1 MAAEI
6 YASAAGTIAQIWI
19 LSELFPRKQSV
30 KKVYIVGWILL
41 NFCIAH
47 FVLLP
52 NIWQSLLG
60 MGVMLLMS
68 CIMLEGKTEQKMLV
82 IIACNVFMILVSML
96 RGRITFFLSGK
107 SINEISIQGS
117 ESLARVLGIVLT
129 NTLYLVTAY
138 ILTRFFHDKIKLKK
152 EEYIIIII
160 FYIIFLIVVLLSIAM
175 SRNVDF
181 SLIWQKTFLILDMLM
196 FIANIIVLKMIF
208 HINQQNH
215 YEMENALLHMQI
227 MQQEKRI
234 REEEKN
240 YREVQLLRHDLKRYL
255 VTYRQLLQD
264 GKYEV
269 IEADIDKILGKRLNT
284 NHCVY
289 TENTILNA
297 VICEKMEQ
305 CSIKN
310 IKIEVQ
316 VNADKDMDSIEYG
329 VVLSNLLDNAI
340 EAEEQEKEEN
350 RYICLNIGVEQN
362 MIHLVVSNYI
372 SESVLQ
378 NNALLETSKK
388 NKQLHGIGLRGVKEF
403 VNNKEGEIEI
413 FEENQMFVVHICV
426 CVYSM
431 PKMGKV
437 RQIY

>member
-1 MAAEI
+1 MEVVSMATEI

-82 IIACNVFMILVSML
+82 IIVCNVFMILVSML
-96 RGRITFFLSGK
+96 RGRITFFLSGE

-227 MQQEKRI
+227 TQQEKRI

-255 VTYRQLLQD
+255 VTYRQLLQE

-413 FEENQMFVVHICV
+413 FKENHMFVVHICV
-426 CVYSM
+426 CV
-431 PKMGKV
+431 
-437 RQIY
+437 

>member
-1 MAAEI
+1 MEVVSMAAEI

-68 CIMLEGKTEQKMLV
+68 CIMLEGRTEQKMLV

-96 RGRITFFLSGK
+96 RGRITFFLSGE

-160 FYIIFLIVVLLSIAM
+160 YYIIFLIVVLLSIAM

-215 YEMENALLHMQI
+215 YEMENALLYMQI
-227 MQQEKRI
+227 TQQEKRI
-234 REEEKN
+234 RDEEKN

-255 VTYRQLLQD
+255 VTYRQLLQE

-350 RYICLNIGVEQN
+350 RYICLNMGVEQN

-413 FEENQMFVVHICV
+413 FEENHMFVVHICV
-426 CVYSM
+426 CV
-431 PKMGKV
+431 
-437 RQIY
+437 

>member
-1 MAAEI
+1 MEVVSMAAEI

-82 IIACNVFMILVSML
+82 IIACSVFMILVSML

-117 ESLARVLGIVLT
+117 ESLARVLGILLT

-152 EEYIIIII
+152 EEYIIVII

-215 YEMENALLHMQI
+215 YEMENALLYMQI
-227 MQQEKRI
+227 TQQEKRI

-255 VTYRQLLQD
+255 VTYRQLLQE

-413 FEENQMFVVHICV
+413 FEENHMLVVHICV
-426 CVYSM
+426 CV
-431 PKMGKV
+431 
-437 RQIY
+437 

>member
-1 MAAEI
+1 MEVVSMAAEI

-82 IIACNVFMILVSML
+82 IIVCNVFMILVSML

-117 ESLARVLGIVLT
+117 ESLARVLGILLT

-152 EEYIIIII
+152 EEYIIVII

-215 YEMENALLHMQI
+215 YEMENALLYMQI
-227 MQQEKRI
+227 TQQEKRI
-234 REEEKN
+234 REEKKN

-255 VTYRQLLQD
+255 VTYRQLLQE

-413 FEENQMFVVHICV
+413 FEENHMFVVHICV
-426 CVYSM
+426 CV
-431 PKMGKV
+431 
-437 RQIY
+437 

>member
-1 MAAEI
+1 MEVVSMAAEI

-82 IIACNVFMILVSML
+82 IIVCNVFMILVSML
-96 RGRITFFLSGK
+96 RGRITFFLSGE

-160 FYIIFLIVVLLSIAM
+160 YYIIFLIVVLLSIAM

-196 FIANIIVLKMIF
+196 FIANIIDLKMIF

-215 YEMENALLHMQI
+215 YEMENALLYMQI
-227 MQQEKRI
+227 TQQEKRI

-255 VTYRQLLQD
+255 VTYRQLLQE

-388 NKQLHGIGLRGVKEF
+388 NKQLYGIGLRGVKEF

-413 FEENQMFVVHICV
+413 FEENHMFVVHICV
-426 CVYSM
+426 CV
-431 PKMGKV
+431 
-437 RQIY
+437 

>member
-1 MAAEI
+1 MEVVSMAAEI

-68 CIMLEGKTEQKMLV
+68 CIMLEGRTEQKMLV

-96 RGRITFFLSGK
+96 RGRITFFLSGE

-160 FYIIFLIVVLLSIAM
+160 YYIIFLIVVLLSIAM

-215 YEMENALLHMQI
+215 YEMENALLYMQI
-227 MQQEKRI
+227 TQQEKRI

-255 VTYRQLLQD
+255 VTYRQLLQE

-297 VICEKMEQ
+297 VICDKMEQ

-413 FEENQMFVVHICV
+413 FEENHMFVVHICV
-426 CVYSM
+426 CV
-431 PKMGKV
+431 
-437 RQIY
+437 

>member
-1 MAAEI
+1 M
-6 YASAAGTIAQIWI
+6 
-19 LSELFPRKQSV
+19 
-30 KKVYIVGWILL
+30 GWILL

-129 NTLYLVTAY
+129 NTLYLLTAY
-138 ILTRFFHDKIKLKK
+138 ILTCFFHDKIKLKK

-160 FYIIFLIVVLLSIAM
+160 YYIIFLIVVLLSIAM

-215 YEMENALLHMQI
+215 YEMENALLYMQI
-227 MQQEKRI
+227 TQQEKRI

-255 VTYRQLLQD
+255 VTYRQLLQE

-289 TENTILNA
+289 TENTIRNA

-413 FEENQMFVVHICV
+413 FEENHMFVVHICV
-426 CVYSM
+426 CV
-431 PKMGKV
+431 
-437 RQIY
+437 

>member
-1 MAAEI
+1 MEVVSMAAEI

-41 NFCIAH
+41 NFCIVH

-129 NTLYLVTAY
+129 NTLYLLTAY
-138 ILTRFFHDKIKLKK
+138 ILTCFFHDKIKLKK

-160 FYIIFLIVVLLSIAM
+160 YYIIFLIVVLLSIAM

-227 MQQEKRI
+227 TQQEKRI

-264 GKYEV
+264 GKYEI

-372 SESVLQ
+372 SESILQ

-413 FEENQMFVVHICV
+413 FEENHMFVVHICV
-426 CVYSM
+426 CV
-431 PKMGKV
+431 
-437 RQIY
+437 

>member
-41 NFCIAH
+41 NFCIVH

-82 IIACNVFMILVSML
+82 IIVCNVFMILVSML
-96 RGRITFFLSGK
+96 RGRITFFLSGE

-160 FYIIFLIVVLLSIAM
+160 YYIIFLIVVLLSIAM

-215 YEMENALLHMQI
+215 YEMENALLYMQI
-227 MQQEKRI
+227 TQQEKRI

-255 VTYRQLLQD
+255 VTYRQLLQE

-350 RYICLNIGVEQN
+350 RYICLNMGVEQN

-413 FEENQMFVVHICV
+413 FEENHMFVVHICV
-426 CVYSM
+426 CV
-431 PKMGKV
+431 
-437 RQIY
+437 

>member
-1 MAAEI
+1 MEVVSMAAEI

-68 CIMLEGKTEQKMLV
+68 CIMLEGRTEQKMLV

-96 RGRITFFLSGK
+96 RGRITFFLSGE

-160 FYIIFLIVVLLSIAM
+160 YYIIFLIVVLLSIAM

-215 YEMENALLHMQI
+215 YEMENALLYMQI
-227 MQQEKRI
+227 TQQEKRI

-255 VTYRQLLQD
+255 VTYRQLLQE

-413 FEENQMFVVHICV
+413 FEEN
-426 CVYSM
+426 
-431 PKMGKV
+431 
-437 RQIY
+437 R

>member
-1 MAAEI
+1 MEVVSMAAEI

-41 NFCIAH
+41 NFCIAQ

-96 RGRITFFLSGK
+96 RGRITFFLSGE

-227 MQQEKRI
+227 TQQEKRI

-255 VTYRQLLQD
+255 VTYRQLLQE

-329 VVLSNLLDNAI
+329 VMLSNLLDNAI

-413 FEENQMFVVHICV
+413 FEENHMLVVHICV
-426 CVYSM
+426 CV
-431 PKMGKV
+431 
-437 RQIY
+437 

>member
-1 MAAEI
+1 MEVVSMAAEI

-117 ESLARVLGIVLT
+117 ESLARVLGILLT

-152 EEYIIIII
+152 EEYIIVII

-215 YEMENALLHMQI
+215 YEMENALLYMQI
-227 MQQEKRI
+227 TQQEKRI

-255 VTYRQLLQD
+255 VTYRQLLQE

-289 TENTILNA
+289 TENIILNA

-378 NNALLETSKK
+378 NNTLLETSKK

-413 FEENQMFVVHICV
+413 FEENHMFVVHICV
-426 CVYSM
+426 CV
-431 PKMGKV
+431 
-437 RQIY
+437 

>member
-1 MAAEI
+1 MEVVSMAAEI

-117 ESLARVLGIVLT
+117 ESLARVLGILLT

-152 EEYIIIII
+152 EEYIIVII

-215 YEMENALLHMQI
+215 YEMENALLYMQI
-227 MQQEKRI
+227 TQQEKRI

-255 VTYRQLLQD
+255 VTYRQLLQE

-372 SESVLQ
+372 AESVLQ
-378 NNALLETSKK
+378 NNTLLETSKK

-413 FEENQMFVVHICV
+413 FEENHMFVVHICA
-426 CVYSM
+426 CV
-431 PKMGKV
+431 
-437 RQIY
+437 

>member
-1 MAAEI
+1 MEVVSMVAEI

-68 CIMLEGKTEQKMLV
+68 CIILEGKTEQKMLV

-215 YEMENALLHMQI
+215 YEMENALLYMQI
-227 MQQEKRI
+227 TQQEKRI

-255 VTYRQLLQD
+255 VTYRQLLQE

-329 VVLSNLLDNAI
+329 VVLLNLLDNAI

-413 FEENQMFVVHICV
+413 FEENHMFVVHICV
-426 CVYSM
+426 CV
-431 PKMGKV
+431 
-437 RQIY
+437 

>member
-1 MAAEI
+1 MEVVSMAAEI

-117 ESLARVLGIVLT
+117 ESLARVLGILLT

-227 MQQEKRI
+227 TQQEKRI

-264 GKYEV
+264 GKYEI

-305 CSIKN
+305 CSIKT

-329 VVLSNLLDNAI
+329 VMLSNLLDNAI

-413 FEENQMFVVHICV
+413 FEENHMFVVHISV
-426 CVYSM
+426 CV
-431 PKMGKV
+431 
-437 RQIY
+437 

>member
-1 MAAEI
+1 MEVVSMAAEI

-117 ESLARVLGIVLT
+117 ESLARVLGILLT

-152 EEYIIIII
+152 EEYIIVII

-215 YEMENALLHMQI
+215 YEMENALLYMQI
-227 MQQEKRI
+227 TQQEKRI

-255 VTYRQLLQD
+255 VTYRQLLQE

-269 IEADIDKILGKRLNT
+269 IDSDIDKILGKMLNT

-413 FEENQMFVVHICV
+413 FEENHMFVVHICV
-426 CVYSM
+426 CV
-431 PKMGKV
+431 
-437 RQIY
+437 

>member
-1 MAAEI
+1 MEVVSMATEI

-68 CIMLEGKTEQKMLV
+68 CIMLEGRTEQKMLV

-138 ILTRFFHDKIKLKK
+138 ILTCFFHDKIKLKK

-160 FYIIFLIVVLLSIAM
+160 YYIIFLIVVLLSIAM

-215 YEMENALLHMQI
+215 YEMENALLYMQI
-227 MQQEKRI
+227 TQQEKRI

-255 VTYRQLLQD
+255 VTYRQLLQE

-413 FEENQMFVVHICV
+413 FEENHMFVVHICV
-426 CVYSM
+426 CV
-431 PKMGKV
+431 
-437 RQIY
+437 

>member
-1 MAAEI
+1 MEVVSMAAEI

-68 CIMLEGKTEQKMLV
+68 CIMLEGKKEQKMLV

-96 RGRITFFLSGK
+96 RGRITFFLSGE

-138 ILTRFFHDKIKLKK
+138 ILTRFYHDKIKLKK

-227 MQQEKRI
+227 TQQEKRI

-255 VTYRQLLQD
+255 VTYRQLLQE

-413 FEENQMFVVHICV
+413 FEENHMLVVHICV
-426 CVYSM
+426 CV
-431 PKMGKV
+431 
-437 RQIY
+437 

>member
-1 MAAEI
+1 MATEI

-68 CIMLEGKTEQKMLV
+68 CIMLEGRTEQKMLV

-96 RGRITFFLSGK
+96 RGRITFFLSGE

-227 MQQEKRI
+227 TQQEKRI

-255 VTYRQLLQD
+255 VTYRQLLQE

-413 FEENQMFVVHICV
+413 FKENHMFVVHICV
-426 CVYSM
+426 CV
-431 PKMGKV
+431 
-437 RQIY
+437 

>member
-68 CIMLEGKTEQKMLV
+68 CIMLEGRTEQKMLV

-107 SINEISIQGS
+107 SINEINIQGS
-117 ESLARVLGIVLT
+117 GSLARVLGIVLT

-160 FYIIFLIVVLLSIAM
+160 YYIIFLIVVLLSIAM

-215 YEMENALLHMQI
+215 YEMENALLYMQI
-227 MQQEKRI
+227 TQQEKRI

-255 VTYRQLLQD
+255 VTYRQLLQE

-413 FEENQMFVVHICV
+413 FEENHMFVVHICV
-426 CVYSM
+426 CV
-431 PKMGKV
+431 
-437 RQIY
+437 